1 LVTDLFVMNNKGNLV
16 MKYLLCLLSALLLSA
31 CSSQPREPELPKGEI
46 AFHSECPGV
55 PFARYRDQTVK
66 LTFNEILKKNAEVT
80 AALKARTKTVE
91 TIDGSVEIGGKAGS
105 STDNSITGSATYK
118 SLISADEA
126 EVRSAYQDSICVT
139 RDVLDNVEL
148 SEEQRAEFVESL
160 LSTIEARKAWIANPK
175 K

>member
-1 LVTDLFVMNNKGNLV
+1 
-16 MKYLLCLLSALLLSA
+16 MKYLLCLLPALMLSA

-139 RDVLDNVEL
+139 RDVAYSGEREHPYRLNVNAIFL
-148 SEEQRAEFVESL
+148 NASPTGVCTPGVHVQSI
-160 LSTIEARKAWIANPK
+160 S
-175 K
+175 